1 MRKHQHALSAGERGH
16 AGRVSLENLENAV
29 CRLLYMLYMVEKIQF
44 GKGDGIKNG
53 SNTYD
58 QGA

>member
-29 CRLLYMLYMVEKIQF
+29 CRLLYMVEKIQF

-53 SNTYD
+53 SDTYD